1 LRVYL
6 SYNHTDFLIFSAIF
20 LNTAESW
27 YLFFFTGLIAQPINP
42 INVTDNRLLMKSSI
56 ILINPWIY
64 DFAAYDMWAK
74 PLGLLYLA
82 GQLRS
87 SDLDAHL
94 IDCLDVHNSDLKN
107 TDYRKAPIR
116 RKYGT
121 GKFLKQ
127 SITKPPQLNNVP
139 RNYSRYGI
147 PIELFKKELQKVEE
161 PIAILVTSLMTYWYP
176 GVFEA
181 IRVAKNIHPHV
192 PIVLGG
198 IYATLCT
205 EHAKKYSDADAV
217 IPSSNNATQTIE
229 LNKFLG
235 KVMPDF
241 FIKEKTTP
249 FFPYPSFDL
258 LTKIDYICLL
268 SSVGCPFRC
277 PYCASHYLRPYFTK
291 RDPLDL
297 FEEVLVWYKKY
308 KIIDFAFY
316 DDALLVDG
324 EKHIAVFL
332 EKIIESDIPLR
343 FHCPNGLHIAYIDK
357 NMATL
362 LYKAGFT
369 TIRLGLETS
378 DVNLHNDLGKKFSS
392 GKFESAV
399 INLKQA
405 GFSAYQIGAY
415 ILMGLPGQTSN
426 QVEET
431 IKYVG
436 KVGAMPYLS
445 EYSPIPHTKMW
456 KDALSVSRFDL
467 ASEPLFHNNTIVPCW
482 HGDDL
487 SEVNRLKNMAQII
500 KKEVLSKY
508 GTNYS

>member
-1 LRVYL
+1 MLK
-6 SYNHTDFLIFSAIF
+6 
-20 LNTAESW
+20 
-27 YLFFFTGLIAQPINP
+27 PINL
-42 INVTDNRLLMKSSI
+42 IHLTGIKYIMKSSI

-87 SDLDAHL
+87 SGLDVHL
-94 IDCLDVHNSDLKN
+94 IDCLDVHNIDMKGGNRL
-107 TDYRKAPIR
+107 KAPVR
-116 RKYGT
+116 RKYGV
-121 GKFLKQ
+121 GKFWRQ
-127 SITKPPQLNNVP
+127 AIPKPPQLQNVP

-147 PIELFKKELQKVEE
+147 PAELFKKELKKIEK
-161 PIAILVTSLMTYWYP
+161 PIAILITSLMTYWYP

-181 IRVAKNIHPHV
+181 IQLARNIHPHV

-205 EHAKKYSDADAV
+205 EHARKYSHADIV
-217 IPSSNNATQTIE
+217 IPSSNNKTPTIE
-229 LNKFLG
+229 LNKFLD
-235 KVMPDF
+235 KLIPDF
-241 FIKEKTTP
+241 FIKEKTNP

-268 SSVGCPFRC
+268 SSIGCPFRC
-277 PYCASHYLRPYFTK
+277 PYCASHYLRPHFIK
-291 RDPLDL
+291 REPLDL
-297 FEEVLVWYKKY
+297 FEEVLFWYKKY

-324 EKHIAVFL
+324 EKHISVFL
-332 EKIIESDIPLR
+332 EKIIKSGIDLR
-343 FHCPNGLHIAYIDK
+343 FHCPNGLHIAYIDN

-362 LYKAGFT
+362 LHKAGFK

-378 DVNLHNDLGKKFSS
+378 DVNLHKDLGKKFSD
-392 GKFESAV
+392 GQFERAV
-399 INLKQA
+399 TNLKQA
-405 GFSAYQIGAY
+405 GFPANQIGAY
-415 ILMGLPGQTSN
+415 ILMGLPGQTYS
-426 QVEET
+426 QVAET

-467 ASEPLFHNNTIVPCW
+467 SSEPLFHNNTIVPCW
-482 HGDDL
+482 HGDNL
-487 SEVNRLKNMAQII
+487 SEVNRLKSMAQAI
-500 KKEVLSKY
+500 KKENLDK
-508 GTNYS
+508 